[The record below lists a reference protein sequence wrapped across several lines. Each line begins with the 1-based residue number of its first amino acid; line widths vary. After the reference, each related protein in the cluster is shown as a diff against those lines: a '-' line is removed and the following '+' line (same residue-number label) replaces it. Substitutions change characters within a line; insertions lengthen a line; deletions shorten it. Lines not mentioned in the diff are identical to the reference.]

1 MNNLREYKTCVV
13 FYEIS
18 SNPENKAGI
27 LIPTIENCTNHVSLI
42 KKIRKLLKKIFLL
55 ESQTEIK
62 FLYVLGKYTN
72 EQLS

>member
-42 KKIRKLLKKIFLL
+42 KKIRK
-55 ESQTEIK
+55 
-62 FLYVLGKYTN
+62 
-72 EQLS
+72 